1 MKLDAKVPLSGT
13 LHARGAA
20 YQVGTAN
27 AEAIRRLANVKLEF
41 AQDGVRPKGAVRSTH
56 EFDLALDVPQA
67 LTGAHRARLEK
78 EKEQLEKAISN
89 NEQKLADEEFVSK
102 APPKVVETMRQK
114 LFDYKT
120 QLAKIIAALHDLAA

>member
-1 MKLDAKVPLSGT
+1 MTTSAIAW
-13 LHARGAA
+13 AR
-20 YQVGTAN
+20 VAN
-27 AEAIRRLANVKLEF
+27 HRTSAVYTY
-41 AQDGVRPKGAVRSTH
+41 PTKGAVRSTH

-114 LFDYKT
+114 LVEYKT